1 MKEFFLVLFP
11 SQPFDPIIQ
20 FWELGSIAGFGFRT
34 SILPLPEHVA
44 VRVANCFVDEKRK
57 KKKDEEKVEQWV
69 KEWTR
74 LDQGKQWQALE
85 EEDGEG
91 REGGDGSKPSIQ
103 WDELE
108 DRDEDLSS
116 Q

>member
-1 MKEFFLVLFP
+1 
-11 SQPFDPIIQ
+11 
-20 FWELGSIAGFGFRT
+20 
-34 SILPLPEHVA
+34 LPEHVA